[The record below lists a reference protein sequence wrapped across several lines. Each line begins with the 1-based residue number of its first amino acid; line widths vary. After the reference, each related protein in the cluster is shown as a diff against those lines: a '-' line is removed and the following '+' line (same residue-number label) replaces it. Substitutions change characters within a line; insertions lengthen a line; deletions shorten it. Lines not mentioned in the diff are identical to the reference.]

1 MKIADL
7 KEDSRRQR
15 KQPRI
20 GNRKLKSLENT
31 ANRNVDIISVFENFL
46 KKKKSIKMNLNFLNI
61 LDGKHNF
68 FSERKL
74 FAKAEEVSQIEQW
87 SVEENKIIST
97 ISTEEART
105 RHVKRINLHP
115 EEGTFATKY

>member
-20 GNRKLKSLENT
+20 GNRELKSLENT
-31 ANRNVDIISVFENFL
+31 VNKNIDIIRVVENFS
-46 KKKKSIKMNLNFLNI
+46 KKKKSIKINFNFLNFL
-61 LDGKHNF
+61 DVKHNF
-68 FSERKL
+68 ATEINL
-74 FAKAEEVSQIEQW
+74 FAKAQIEQW
-87 SVEENKIIST
+87 SDEENKIIST